1 MSDETS
7 TTSER
12 PSLLDADP
20 AASAAAPDEAPRQEE
35 QQGQQQPAEESRNE
49 PSRKEEAPVAQ
60 RPSAQ
65 PQRTGAAVWIALLIA
80 VAALAMAGW
89 QWWENQQRA
98 GKLQDELARR
108 LSAGDSVSKESLVLS
123 RQAQE
128 SLAALQGKV
137 AALDARMTESQGQQA
152 TLEAMYQELSRGGDE
167 RVLAEIEQAVN
178 LASQQLLLA
187 GNVTAALVA
196 LQSAD
201 ARLAGAEQGPLVGLR
216 AALGRDIE
224 RLKALPLVDV
234 PGLAL
239 KIDSVVS
246 AVDAMPLAFEARPQ
260 QPAAVAAVES
270 VWWRKLVL
278 DAWQEIRQLVRIERL
293 DRPDPALLSPQNSF
307 ILRENL
313 RLRLVNAR
321 LALLQRD
328 TKTYHEDI
336 VQSRSWIERYFDVR
350 AKPTQEALATLSQVV
365 GAELTLEVPKLDDTL
380 TALRN
385 FKLGR
390 DTSGQGR

>member
-7 TTSER
+7 TISER
-12 PSLLDADP
+12 PALLEADA
-20 AASAAAPDEAPRQEE
+20 AASAAAPDDAPRQEE
-35 QQGQQQPAEESRNE
+35 QPAQQPDEGGRSDET
-49 PSRKEEAPVAQ
+49 RKAEAPVEE
-60 RPSAQ
+60 RPSTR
-65 PQRTGAAVWIALLIA
+65 PHGSGAAVWIALLIA
-80 VAALAMAGW
+80 IVALALAGW
-89 QWWENQQRA
+89 QWWESQQRA

-108 LSAGDSVSKESLVLS
+108 LSAGDSASKESLVVS
-123 RQAQE
+123 HQVQE

-152 TLEAMYQELSRGGDE
+152 ALEAMYQELSRGGDE

-201 ARLAGAEQGPLVGLR
+201 ARLARAEQGPLVGLR

-239 KIDSVVS
+239 KIDSVVG
-246 AVDAMPLAFEARPQ
+246 AVDAMPLAFEARPRA
-260 QPAAVAAVES
+260 PAAVAAVES
-270 VWWRKLVL
+270 VWWRKLIL
-278 DAWQEIRQLVRIERL
+278 DAWQEVRQLVRVERL
-293 DRPDPALLSPQNSF
+293 DRPDPAVLSPQNNF

-313 RLRLVNAR
+313 KLRLINAR

-365 GAELTLEVPKLDDTL
+365 GTELKLEVPTLDDTL

-390 DTSGQGR
+390 DNSGQGR

>member
-7 TTSER
+7 TPSER
-12 PSLLDADP
+12 PALLEADP
-20 AASAAAPDEAPRQEE
+20 AASAAAPAEAPRQEE
-35 QQGQQQPAEESRNE
+35 QPAQQPADESRKE
-49 PSRKEEAPVAQ
+49 ETRKEEAPVEQ
-60 RPSAQ
+60 RSSTRPHAG
-65 PQRTGAAVWIALLIA
+65 GAVVAWFALLIS
-80 VAALAMAGW
+80 VAALAIAGW
-89 QWWENQQRA
+89 QWRENQQSA

-108 LSAGDSVSKESLVLS
+108 LSAGDSISKESLVVS
-123 RQAQE
+123 HQVQE

-137 AALDARMTESQGQQA
+137 ASLDTRMAESQGQQA
-152 TLEAMYQELSRGGDE
+152 ALEAMYQELSRGGDE
-167 RVLAEIEQAVN
+167 RVLAEIEQAVT

-201 ARLAGAEQGPLVGLR
+201 ARLARAEQGPLVGLR
-216 AALGRDIE
+216 TALSRDIE

-239 KIDSVVS
+239 KIDSVIS
-246 AVDAMPLAFEARPQ
+246 TVDSMPLAFEAKPRELP
-260 QPAAVAAVES
+260 AVAAVES
-270 VWWRKLVL
+270 IWWRKLVL
-278 DAWQEIRQLVRIERL
+278 DVWQEIRQLVRVERL
-293 DRPDPALLSPQNSF
+293 DRPDPAVLSPQNSF

-313 RLRLVNAR
+313 KLRLINAR

-336 VQSRSWIERYFDVR
+336 VQSRSWIERYFDVQ

-365 GAELTLEVPKLDDTL
+365 GAELTLEVPTLDDTL

-385 FKLGR
+385 LKLGR
-390 DTSGQGR
+390 DNSGQAR

>member
-12 PSLLDADP
+12 PALLEADP
-20 AASAAAPDEAPRQEE
+20 AAGAAAAEDAPRQEE
-35 QQGQQQPAEESRNE
+35 QPAQQQPAEEIRSE
-49 PSRKEEAPVAQ
+49 QSRKEEAHVEQ
-60 RPSAQ
+60 RSTTPPRSSG
-65 PQRTGAAVWIALLIA
+65 TAVWIALLISL
-80 VAALAMAGW
+80 AALAMAGW

-123 RQAQE
+123 RQVQE

-178 LASQQLLLA
+178 LASQQLMLA

-201 ARLAGAEQGPLVGLR
+201 ARLARAEQGPLVGLR
-216 AALGRDIE
+216 TALGRDIE

-246 AVDAMPLAFEARPQ
+246 AVDAMPLAFEARPH

-270 VWWRKLVL
+270 VWWRKLIL
-278 DAWQEIRQLVRIERL
+278 DVWQEIRQLVRVERL
-293 DRPDPALLSPQNSF
+293 DRADPAVLSPQNSF

-313 RLRLVNAR
+313 KLRLVNAR

-328 TKTYHEDI
+328 AKTYHEDI
-336 VQSRSWIERYFDVR
+336 VQSRSWIERYFDVW

-365 GAELTLEVPKLDDTL
+365 GAELTLEVPTLDDSL

-390 DTSGQGR
+390 DNSGQVR

>member
-7 TTSER
+7 TATER
-12 PSLLDADP
+12 PALLEADP
-20 AASAAAPDEAPRQEE
+20 AAAAAAPAEAPRQEE
-35 QQGQQQPAEESRNE
+35 PPAQPPAEESRRDE
-49 PSRKEEAPVAQ
+49 ARTEEAPVEQ
-60 RPSAQ
+60 RSSTQAH
-65 PQRTGAAVWIALLIA
+65 GSGVAVWIALLISA
-80 VAALAMAGW
+80 AALAIAGW

-108 LSAGDSVSKESLVLS
+108 LSAGDTVSKESLVVS
-123 RQAQE
+123 HQVQE

-137 AALDARMTESQGQQA
+137 AALDARMSESQGQQA
-152 TLEAMYQELSRGGDE
+152 ALEAMYQELSRGGDE

-196 LQSAD
+196 LQNAD
-201 ARLAGAEQGPLVGLR
+201 ARLARAEQGPLGGLR
-216 AALGRDIE
+216 AALSRDIE

-246 AVDAMPLAFEARPQ
+246 AVDAMPLAFEAKPSA
-260 QPAAVAAVES
+260 PAAVAAVES

-278 DAWQEIRQLVRIERL
+278 DVWQEIRQLVRVERL
-293 DRPDPALLSPQNSF
+293 DRPDPAVLSPQNIF
-307 ILRENL
+307 ILREHL
-313 RLRLVNAR
+313 KLRLVNAR

-350 AKPTQEALATLSQVV
+350 AKPTQEALATLSQVAGV
-365 GAELTLEVPKLDDTL
+365 ELKLEVPTLDDTL

-385 FKLGR
+385 LKLGH
-390 DTSGQGR
+390 DSSGQVR

>member
-7 TTSER
+7 TSSER
-12 PSLLDADP
+12 PALLEADP
-20 AASAAAPDEAPRQEE
+20 AASTAAPAEAQRQEE
-35 QQGQQQPAEESRNE
+35 QPAQQPAEESR
-49 PSRKEEAPVAQ
+49 KEEAPAEQ
-60 RPSAQ
+60 RSSAAR
-65 PQRTGAAVWIALLIA
+65 PHGGGSAAAWLALLIS
-80 VAALAMAGW
+80 VAALAIAGW
-89 QWWENQQRA
+89 QWWDNQQRA

-108 LSAGDSVSKESLVLS
+108 LSEGDSVSKESLVVS
-123 RQAQE
+123 RQVHE
-128 SLAALQGKV
+128 SLAELQSKV
-137 AALDARMTESQGQQA
+137 AALDARMTESRGQQA
-152 TLEAMYQELSRGGDE
+152 ALATMYQELSRGGDE
-167 RVLAEIEQAVN
+167 RVLAEIEQAVT
-178 LASQQLLLA
+178 LASQQLRLA

-201 ARLAGAEQGPLVGLR
+201 ARLARADQGPLVGLR

-246 AVDAMPLAFEARPQ
+246 AVDSMPLAFEAKPRE
-260 QPAAVAAVES
+260 AATVTTVES
-270 VWWRKLVL
+270 VWWRKLLIDV
-278 DAWQEIRQLVRIERL
+278 WQEIRQLVRVERL
-293 DRPDPALLSPQNSF
+293 DRPDPAVLSPQNSF

-313 RLRLVNAR
+313 KLRLINAR

-336 VQSRSWIERYFDVR
+336 VQSRSWIERYFDVQ
-350 AKPTQEALATLSQVV
+350 AKPTQEALATLSQIV
-365 GAELTLEVPKLDDTL
+365 GAELTLEVPTLEDTL

-385 FKLGR
+385 FRLGR
-390 DTSGQGR
+390 DNSGQVP